1 MSFEKLEHLLPLI
14 VNQIEEKM
22 CMKPEEANKVYEE
35 ERKSER
41 QYWINYWIKHTQG
54 EDKQYWINLLNKHKK
69 ITR

>member
-22 CMKPEEANKVYEE
+22 GMKPEEANKVYEE

-41 QYWINYWIKHTQG
+41 FKKTQ
-54 EDKQYWINLLNKHKK
+54 
-69 ITR
+69 RS